1 MFCVMVLGLYGAAL
15 HYAAGK
21 VQYLGTSVTYSL
33 PIFSHFASKLTPNL
47 VTNTVKSVRV
57 LMALLRFY

>member
-47 VTNTVKSVRV
+47 MTNTVKTVRV
-57 LMALLRFY
+57 